1 MAPKDRALLLS
12 VRRAIVDLAS
22 AVSQEEHK
30 AVLRT
35 VDVSLNELVLRQ
47 DDSFYLRYYRDGVAL
62 IRDGVA
68 LGLGEA
74 SLVDKLPELDSS
86 VSNQILGKHTEEV
99 TGILTSFLEMVSSP
113 DQASMAAYFK
123 RVMDWELSLYRHWTG
138 VSELRPS
145 SGVSS
150 GLTRD
155 TLQSYLRQRF
165 PDEPSLE
172 VTNFTR
178 LFGGFSKLTVMFS
191 TNVTLL
197 GGNEFVIRAEQAS
210 IIAHPGGSSEN
221 EYAVMRY
228 AYEQGVR
235 IPEPLWVEL
244 DSAKLGAR
252 FVVSRRA
259 KGAVFGTTVGA
270 SAQLDEAVLQDLA
283 RELVKIHTIAIDRN
297 NPLVRTSHLA
307 DWAALPT
314 LRDTV
319 LYKLEYWKEILESS
333 PHSPSPMIARCF
345 NWLAANVPECDD
357 DLSLIHGDYGLH
369 NILIDDSRVTAV
381 LDWEVTHLG
390 DRAQDVIWL
399 IICLTGAA
407 SYEEVLEF
415 YYRAGGKPISKDR
428 LDFYDV
434 YMSFNLLIV
443 CNIALARLDQTSEN
457 PALAEIGLRVI
468 HTFAQRVKAQIG

>member
-1 MAPKDRALLLS
+1 MVPKDLALLLS
-12 VRRAIVDLAS
+12 VKRAIVDMVS
-22 AVSQEEHK
+22 AVAQEEHK

-35 VDVSLNELVLRQ
+35 VDVSLNELLLRQ
-47 DDSFYLRYYRDGVAL
+47 DNSFYLSYYLDGVAL

-68 LGLGEA
+68 LGLGDT
-74 SLVDKLPELDSS
+74 SLVDNLPELDSS
-86 VSNQILGKHTEEV
+86 ASNQILGKHTEEV
-99 TGILTSFLEMVSSP
+99 TGILTSFLETVSSP
-113 DQASMAAYFK
+113 DQGLMAAYFG
-123 RVMDWELSLYRHWTG
+123 RVIDWELSLYQQWMG
-138 VSELRPS
+138 VSEDRSS
-145 SGVSS
+145 SGVKS
-150 GLTRD
+150 GLARD
-155 TLQSYLRQRF
+155 TLQSYLRQKF
-165 PDEPSLE
+165 PDERSLE

-178 LFGGFSKLTVMFS
+178 LYGGFSKLTVMFS

-221 EYAVMRY
+221 EYAVMRF

-244 DSAKLGAR
+244 DSEKLGAR

-270 SAQLDEAVLQDLA
+270 SAQLDEVVLQDLA
-283 RELVKIHTIAIDRN
+283 RELVKIHNIAIDRN
-297 NPLVRTSHLA
+297 NPLVQTSHLA

-314 LRDTV
+314 LRETV
-319 LYKLEYWKEILESS
+319 LHKLNYWEEILESS
-333 PHSPSPMIARCF
+333 PHSPSPVIARCF
-345 NWLAANVPECDD
+345 KWLVANIPECDE
-357 DLSLIHGDYGLH
+357 DLSVVHGDYGLH
-369 NILIDDSRVTAV
+369 NILIDDARVSAV
-381 LDWEVTHLG
+381 LDWEVTHFG

-399 IICLTGAA
+399 IICLTGTA

-415 YYRAGGKPISKDR
+415 YYEAGGKPISKVR

-434 YMSFNLLIV
+434 YMSFNMLIV